1 MKVRNT
7 RKYDTIR
14 FMGEVFKPGEVKEMD
29 VKPKDLMIGLEEVKE
44 KNVRKKEEVKNTKKE
59 E

>member
-14 FMGEVFKPGEVKEMD
+14 FRGEVFKPGEVKEMD

-44 KNVRKKEEVKNTKKE
+44 EREKKVSKTTKKE